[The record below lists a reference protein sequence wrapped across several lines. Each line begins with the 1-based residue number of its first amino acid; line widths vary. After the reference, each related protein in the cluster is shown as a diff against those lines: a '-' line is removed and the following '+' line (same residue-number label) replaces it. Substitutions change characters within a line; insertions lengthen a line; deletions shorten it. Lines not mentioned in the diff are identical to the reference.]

1 MSLLGFQYAEALF
14 SLANEAK
21 KADNIYPLFD
31 TVLTQIDRDS
41 HIFLTHPNVPK
52 EDKKTVIA
60 KMSEDELFR
69 HFLFVLIDN
78 NRLNE
83 LNNIKDEYKTI
94 LDKQN
99 KLLEVTVYSRKNL
112 SDTEKDRV
120 IKDLKQKTNR
130 DISLKNV
137 VDESI
142 VGGLRIEYEGYILD
156 DTINNYLHSLKAN
169 LKK

>member
-21 KADNIYPLFD
+21 KADEVYPLFD
-31 TVLTQIDRDS
+31 HILTQIDDDS
-41 HIFLTHPNVPK
+41 RVFLTHPNVPK
-52 EDKKTVIA
+52 DDKKTVIG

-83 LNNIKDEYKTI
+83 LNDIKQEYKTI
-94 LDKQN
+94 LDQQN
-99 KLLEVTVYSRKNL
+99 KLLEVTVYSKKTL
-112 SDTEKDRV
+112 SDKEIDRL
-120 IKDLKQKTNR
+120 KADLKRKTGR
-130 DISLKNV
+130 DISLENV
-137 VDESI
+137 VDETI
-142 VGGLRIEYEGYILD
+142 VGGLRIEYEGYVLD